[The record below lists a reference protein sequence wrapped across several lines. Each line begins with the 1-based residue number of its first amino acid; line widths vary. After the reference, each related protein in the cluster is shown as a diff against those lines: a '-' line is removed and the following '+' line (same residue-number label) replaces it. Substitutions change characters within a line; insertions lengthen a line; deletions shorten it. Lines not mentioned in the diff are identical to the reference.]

1 MWIHQV
7 LLFCSL
13 LMNSDSY
20 IIKLPADTWQ
30 ALPQA
35 HFRQATDGT
44 SLPQET
50 RVRMKR
56 DSHSLTVEFACKQ
69 DPLWKQTTHAEHNG
83 SLWEQEV
90 FEVFIAAGEGT
101 PTRYLELEI
110 NPNNALFVGWIVN
123 PTGEGDASKL
133 TMVPYEEAGITH
145 RITHTTADSWEG
157 ELRIP
162 LALIHEQPEK
172 AEVPTTYR
180 INFYRIILMTP
191 QTDPHWTCNPGN
203 SSFGCWSPTL
213 SGEVPRFHR
222 PERFGTLIFE

>member
-1 MWIHQV
+1 MWIHQ
-7 LLFCSL
+7 LLFFCSL
-13 LMNSDSY
+13 LMNPDSY
-20 IIKLPADTWQ
+20 IIKLPADTWH
-30 ALPQA
+30 ALSQT

-44 SLPQET
+44 PLPQET
-50 RVRMKR
+50 KVRIKR

-110 NPNNALFVGWIVN
+110 NPNNALFVGWIDN
-123 PTGEGDASKL
+123 PTGEGDATKL

-145 RITHTTADSWEG
+145 RITRTTSDSWEG
-157 ELRIP
+157 EMRIP
-162 LALIHEQPEK
+162 LALIHGQTEK

-180 INFYRIILMTP
+180 INFYRIVLLTP

-203 SSFGCWSPTL
+203 SAFGCWSPTL
-213 SGEVPRFHR
+213 SGKVPRFHR